1 MLTNST
7 GLPHFASKL
16 APNHPSTNPTGRLK
30 MIQIPADLKYTKD
43 HEWARLNPD
52 GSVTVGITDYAQREL
67 GDMVFVELPEL
78 GRTVTAGEE
87 CAVVESVKAA
97 SEVFSPLAG
106 EVTAVNEALTDE
118 PELVNQDPYGEGW
131 LFQLQ
136 PAEALDSLLD
146 AAAYEAALKEAE
158 TD

>member
-1 MLTNST
+1 MS
-7 GLPHFASKL
+7 
-16 APNHPSTNPTGRLK
+16 
-30 MIQIPADLKYTKD
+30 QIPADLKYTKT

-52 GSVTVGITDYAQREL
+52 GSVTVGITNYAQTQL

-78 GRTVTAGEE
+78 GRRVTAGEE
-87 CAVVESVKAA
+87 CAVVESVKAV
-97 SEVFSPLAG
+97 SEVYSPLAG
-106 EVTAVNEALTDE
+106 EVTAVNEALTEE

-136 PAEALDSLLD
+136 PSEALDGLLD
-146 AAAYEAALKEAE
+146 AAAYAALEVAE